1 MWRIRVTLKKICSDP
16 DYLEDMKKAG
26 QPAEYLDPASLEAYI
41 RSLEV
46 VDKKLLQENGLIK

>member
-1 MWRIRVTLKKICSDP
+1 
-16 DYLEDMKKAG
+16 MKKAG